1 MRFEQLPGRFGDC
14 SVAFGPAV
22 IPIIA
27 IAATAIGTGVTIA
40 GQQAAAS
47 AQSKAAS
54 YQAQVAQNQ
63 QQIASEQAKQA
74 SAAGQ
79 QQAYNQG
86 MKTRAIVGSEM
97 AAQGAS
103 NVDVNTGSN
112 VDVRSSA
119 AALGQLDALTIR
131 SNAARQAYGFETQ
144 ATSYGAQ
151 AGLEKQ
157 QASGA
162 ATAGNLAATG
172 SLLSGASS
180 VARQYQGFL
189 QSGALPGGSSG
200 GGGGAVGGNSVFF

>member
-1 MRFEQLPGRFGDC
+1 MRFQQLPGRFGDC

-27 IAATAIGTGVTIA
+27 IAATAIGTGVSVA
-40 GQQAAAS
+40 GQMSAAS
-47 AQSKAAS
+47 AQSKAAN

-86 MKTRAIVGSEM
+86 MKTRALVGSIE

-103 NVDVNTGSN
+103 NIDVNTGSA
-112 VDVRSSA
+112 VDTRSSA
-119 AALGQLDALTIR
+119 AELGQLDALTIR

-151 AGLEKQ
+151 SGLEKQ
-157 QASGA
+157 QAAGA
-162 ATAGNLAATG
+162 ASAGGLAATG

-200 GGGGAVGGNSVFF
+200 GGGSNSVFF